1 MKYKKQSVWLVSMV
15 SLMVV
20 LSGYYLFTDDM
31 DTAKIA
37 EKANAKPAA
46 NKKVSSVPTTVDD
59 YFANAQMTRDEQ
71 QEATFDKLMTELDK
85 ADQATSASTM
95 KTLETMQNQAEKVD
109 ALEEQLATDYHN
121 AVITEKAG
129 KWNVAVQANAL
140 DKSDAVAILEQVTA
154 ELSVQPTQVTVQAIR
169 D

>member
-1 MKYKKQSVWLVSMV
+1 MKYRKQSVWLVSMV

-31 DTAKIA
+31 NTANITK
-37 EKANAKPAA
+37 KATGSPE
-46 NKKVSSVPTTVDD
+46 KKVNAVPTTVDD

-71 QEATFDKLMTELDK
+71 QEATFDKLMAQLDK
-85 ADQATSASTM
+85 GDEATSATTM
-95 KTLETMQNQAEKVD
+95 KTLESMQNQAEKVD
-109 ALEEQLATDYHN
+109 ALEEQLATDFHN

-129 KWNVAVQANAL
+129 KWNVTVQANAL
-140 DKSDAVAILEQVTA
+140 DKTDAVGILEQVTA
-154 ELSVQPTQVTVQAIR
+154 ELQVQPTQVTVQAVR